1 MTTLREALRELA
13 KARAAEERLKKIL
26 RDAEATLV
34 LTPEAMRVAEVR
46 ESLRVQQ
53 DALKVAD
60 SAVRETALE
69 MFRATGDKKPDDHVS
84 IILCKRPV
92 YNMGEAKLWCKYNA
106 AYLFLLD
113 VKAYEKDAEKFAE
126 AGAPVHV
133 EHDPEVRLS
142 AHLGDLLL
150 GA

>member
-34 LTPEAMRVAEVR
+34 LTPEAMQVAEVR
-46 ESLRVQQ
+46 KSLGVQQ

-60 SAVRETALE
+60 STVRRMALE
-69 MFRATGDKKPDDHVS
+69 QFRATGDKKPDEHVS
-84 IILCKRPV
+84 IILKRCPV
-92 YNMGEAKLWCKYNA
+92 YDAGEALEWVRTRA
-106 AYLFLLD
+106 PFLLTLD
-113 VKAYEKDAEKFAE
+113 VKAFERQAEEYADK
-126 AGAPVHV
+126 GAPVYV
-133 EHDPEVRLS
+133 EFDPEVRLS

>member
-34 LTPEAMRVAEVR
+34 LTPEAMQVAELR
-46 ESLRVQQ
+46 DTLRVQQ
-53 DALKVAD
+53 DALNAAD
-60 SAVRETALE
+60 KAVRDAAIAQ
-69 MFRATGDKKPDDHVS
+69 FRATGDKKPDDHVS
-84 IILCKRPV
+84 IIMKRHPD
-92 YNMGEAKLWCKYNA
+92 YDKEAALKWA
-106 AYLFLLD
+106 GTWASFLLILD
-113 VKAYEKDAEKFAE
+113 VKAFEKGAEEYEQK
-126 AGAPVHV
+126 GAPVHV
-133 EHDPEVRLS
+133 DFDPEVRLS